1 LDELELITA
10 IEIVIHKHKKE
21 QNALASKDEFKNLQL
36 LCLVNPKLAVELKK
50 NHKTLDSPQ
59 RPFVQK

>member
-1 LDELELITA
+1 MDELELIAA
-10 IEIVIHKHKKE
+10 IEIVIHKHEKE

-36 LCLVNPKLAVELKK
+36 LCLVNPKLAVEFEK

-59 RPFVQK
+59 EPFVQK